1 MKKFT
6 RKTKHSYY
14 QSSFTLGASN
24 PSLQTEM
31 LSNSS
36 DALDRFCSAFTY
48 RNEHMSISFNY
59 WTLMV
64 TSVFA
69 CLLAP
74 MTVAG
79 NAFVLAAIWRN
90 PALRTPSHVL
100 LAGLAFTDFCTGL
113 ISLPVLAAFMLAL
126 LRESSLRCTF
136 NLISFCVGHFFA
148 ASTVVVITMAAAE
161 RWLCMSRRS
170 LLTVRR
176 VTILYIIMVCLI
188 TAFVTLRV
196 FSYQYLSKDI
206 DNLLNGVFLTAAAI
220 CILVMAVSYYKV
232 FGIIRHHQKGVQAN
246 QNSINIAKYRKSI
259 FTVLYIFSLFVIS
272 YLPYLVYTLTFYA
285 LQEFGDTFLTCSSL
299 TTVIVYS
306 SSLLNPL
313 LYCWRMKEIKMG
325 VKRLMRKLFCKKA
338 AEDEE

>member
-1 MKKFT
+1 
-6 RKTKHSYY
+6 
-14 QSSFTLGASN
+14 
-24 PSLQTEM
+24 M

-48 RNEHMSISFNY
+48 RNVSISLNY
-59 WTLMV
+59 WATV
-64 TSVFA
+64 ATSVFA

-74 MTVAG
+74 MTVTG

-148 ASTVVVITMAAAE
+148 AVTVVVITMAAAE

-176 VTILYIIMVCLI
+176 VTILFTIMVCLI
-188 TAFVTLRV
+188 TAFVTVRV

-220 CILVMAVSYYKV
+220 CILVIAVSYYKV

-272 YLPYLVYTLTFYA
+272 YVPYLVYTLTFYV

-325 VKRLMRKLFCKKA
+325 VKNSMRKLFCKQA

>member
-1 MKKFT
+1 
-6 RKTKHSYY
+6 
-14 QSSFTLGASN
+14 
-24 PSLQTEM
+24 
-31 LSNSS
+31 
-36 DALDRFCSAFTY
+36 
-48 RNEHMSISFNY
+48 
-59 WTLMV
+59 
-64 TSVFA
+64 
-69 CLLAP
+69 
-74 MTVAG
+74 MTATG

-136 NLISFCVGHFFA
+136 NLISFCVGQFFA
-148 ASTVVVITMAAAE
+148 ALTVVVITMAAAE

-259 FTVLYIFSLFVIS
+259 FTVLYILALFVIG
-272 YLPYLVYTLTFYA
+272 YIPYLGSELTFHV
-285 LQEFGDTFLTCSSL
+285 LQEFGDMFLTCSNFTS
-299 TTVIVYS
+299 IFVYF

-313 LYCWRMKEIKMG
+313 LYCWRIKEIKMG
-325 VKRLMRKLFCKKA
+325 VKNLVEKLLCKQA
-338 AEDEE
+338 AENEE

>member
-1 MKKFT
+1 
-6 RKTKHSYY
+6 
-14 QSSFTLGASN
+14 
-24 PSLQTEM
+24 M

-36 DALDRFCSAFTY
+36 DALDRLCYVYTY
-48 RNEHMSISFNY
+48 RNVSISFNY
-59 WTLMV
+59 WTTVV

-69 CLLAP
+69 FLLAP
-74 MTVAG
+74 MTVTG

-113 ISLPVLAAFMLAL
+113 ISLPVFAAFMSAH
-126 LRESSLRCTF
+126 LRERSLRCTF
-136 NLISFCVGHFFA
+136 NLISYCVGNFFA
-148 ASTVVVITMAAAE
+148 ASTVGIITMAAAE

-188 TAFVTLRV
+188 TAFVTVRV

-220 CILVMAVSYYKV
+220 CILVIAVSYYKV
-232 FGIIRHHQKGVQAN
+232 FRIIRHHQKGVQAN
-246 QNSINIAKYRKSI
+246 QNSINISKYRKSI

-272 YLPYLVYTLTFYA
+272 YVPYLVYTLTFYV

-325 VKRLMRKLFCKKA
+325 VKNLMRKLFCKQA